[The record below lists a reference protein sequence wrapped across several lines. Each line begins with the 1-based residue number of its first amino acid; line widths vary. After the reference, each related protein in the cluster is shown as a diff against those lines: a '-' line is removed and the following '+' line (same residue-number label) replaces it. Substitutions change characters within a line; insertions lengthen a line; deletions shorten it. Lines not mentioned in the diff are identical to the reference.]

1 MGFHERENTSRF
13 KELQTQWRA
22 MCKLLVLPLAPGPR
36 ARLHFFE
43 RLEGDV
49 EGGPF
54 HLYIQ
59 YCGIVLPFAGKLC
72 KRHAF
77 EVTFVVSRTRLF

>member
-1 MGFHERENTSRF
+1 MQVVGASFGTWAKS
-13 KELQTQWRA
+13 TIA
-22 MCKLLVLPLAPGPR
+22 
-36 ARLHFFE
+36 FFE